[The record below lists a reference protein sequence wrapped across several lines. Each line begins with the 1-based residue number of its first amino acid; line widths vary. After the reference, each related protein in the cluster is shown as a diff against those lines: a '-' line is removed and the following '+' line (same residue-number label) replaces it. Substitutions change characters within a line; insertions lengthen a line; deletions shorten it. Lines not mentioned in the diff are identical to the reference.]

1 MNLSLRIALRYLF
14 SKKSHNAINIISA
27 ISVCGVTLATLALVC
42 TLSVFNGFHDLV
54 ESMFTNIDPKLKIEA
69 AKGRTFEPTDSL
81 LSLISSTPGV
91 EVITPTLQNNAMAQ
105 YRLKQ
110 VMVTVKGVADNFRE
124 LTTIDDILYGEGT
137 FMLQD
142 EVVDYGILGI
152 QIPYILNSGIHFLDP
167 LTLYAPKSG
176 TRVNFAN
183 PMANF
188 NMGRLHSPGVV
199 FCVNQ
204 DKYDAS
210 YIITSLDFA
219 RKLFDCPTAVSAL
232 ELKTSADVSPDRVK
246 KALRR
251 TLGDDYTVSD
261 RYEQQEEVFKIVE
274 IEKFISYL
282 FLCFI
287 LLVACFNIISS
298 VSMLILDKQ
307 ANIATLRSMGA
318 DDSLIRRVFLWE
330 GNLISFFGATLG
342 LVLGVIL
349 CLIQQHFGLLT
360 LGESGAFV
368 VDAYPVS
375 VHFSDVVLIFITVI
389 IVSSLAVWLPI
400 RILGNRLL
408 GQEIVKEE

>member
-1 MNLSLRIALRYLF
+1 MNLSLRIARRYLF

-27 ISVCGVTLATLALVC
+27 ISVCGVALATLALVC

-54 ESMFTNIDPKLKIEA
+54 ESMFTNIDPELKIESTQ
-69 AKGRTFEPTDSL
+69 GRTFEPTDSL
-81 LSLISSTPGV
+81 LALIASTPGV

-105 YRLKQ
+105 YRQKQ

-152 QIPYILNSGIHFLDP
+152 QIPYTLNSGIRFLDP

-183 PMANF
+183 PMTNF
-188 NMGRLHSPGVV
+188 NTGRLYSPGVV

-204 DKYDAS
+204 EKYDAS

-219 RKLFDCPTAVSAL
+219 RKLFGCPTAVSAI
-232 ELKTSADVSPDRVK
+232 ELKTAAGVRPERVK
-246 KALRR
+246 KALRHA
-251 TLGDDYTVSD
+251 LGDAYTVSD
-261 RYEQQEEVFKIVE
+261 RYEQQEDVFKIVK

-330 GNLISFFGATLG
+330 GNLISLCGAAFGMI
-342 LVLGVIL
+342 LGVIL
-349 CLIQQHFGLLT
+349 CLLQQHFGLLK
-360 LGESGAFV
+360 LGSSGAFV

-375 VHFSDVVLIFITVI
+375 VHLTDVLLVFFTVL

-400 RILGNRLL
+400 HVLSNRYLS
-408 GQEIVKEE
+408 QDIVRE